1 MKVCR
6 VHWGCSSPRMVILS
20 SAKGEIMFID
30 LDHINSSS
38 QVKWNCSVM
47 SDSLQPHGLEPARLH
62 FPWDSPGK
70 NTGVGCHFLL
80 QGIFPIQ
87 GSNPGF
93 PHCRQMLL
101 PSEPPGSL
109 HLNLIWMYQRFSCSL
124 ICNSHSLRVTTV
136 TSLCPTAQGV
146 HLPSSPLRS
155 ALTFLVLR
163 LTFLRHCSLSHPPY
177 LVSCQNFITI
187 SFSVSFFVFP
197 P

>member
-1 MKVCR
+1 MQFGGIYPIAMLPYLV
-6 VHWGCSSPRMVILS
+6 S
-20 SAKGEIMFID
+20 EQY
-30 LDHINSSS
+30 INY
-38 QVKWNCSVM
+38 
-47 SDSLQPHGLEPARLH
+47 SLLLR
-62 FPWDSPGK
+62 PWDFSGK
-70 NTGVGCHFLL
+70 NTEVGCHFLL
-80 QGIFPIQ
+80 QGIFPTQ
-87 GSNPGF
+87 GSDPGF

-109 HLNLIWMYQRFSCSL
+109 HLNLIWMYQRFSCSQ

-187 SFSVSFFVFP
+187 SFSVSFFVFSSIESVFP
-197 P
+197 LLSILSFIIL